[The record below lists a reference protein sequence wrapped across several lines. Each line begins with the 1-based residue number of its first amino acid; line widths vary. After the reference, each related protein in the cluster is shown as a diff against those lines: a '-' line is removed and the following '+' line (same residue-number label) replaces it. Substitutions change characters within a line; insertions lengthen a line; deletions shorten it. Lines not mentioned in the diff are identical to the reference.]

1 MREYRVEF
9 TEKENN
15 YNCTGEWYTEVVE
28 AETAEEAIELLKAHF
43 DENGGDSEDYIY
55 RIRNMEKVTLHGL
68 DEEVTV
74 YMEQKTFT
82 DEETGYEIYVTED
95 GRWIAEDDA
104 KCIISGSC
112 RASSVNGYRLEDR
125 V

>member
-15 YNCTGEWYTEVVE
+15 YNYTGEWYTEVVE
-28 AETAEEAIELLKAHF
+28 AEIAEEAIELLKAHF

-68 DEEVTV
+68 DEEVAV

-82 DEETGYEIYVTED
+82 DEETGYEIYVAED
-95 GRWIAEDDA
+95 GRWIAEDDDKCLLCGHEFIADA
-104 KCIISGSC
+104 KTVLDM
-112 RASSVNGYRLEDR
+112 A
-125 V
+125 

>member
-1 MREYRVEF
+1 MRNYRVEF
-9 TEKENN
+9 TEQENG
-15 YNCTGEWYTEVVE
+15 YCYTGGWDTEIVE

-43 DENGGDSEDYIY
+43 DENDENSEDYIY
-55 RIRNMEKVTLHGL
+55 RIINMEKVTLHGL

-104 KCIISGSC
+104 IGEWVQIRG
-112 RASSVNGYRLEDR
+112 
-125 V
+125 